1 MTDRFSIVD
10 SRIAGVKTLQRRP
23 SRDAR
28 GYFERMF
35 CALELRDVWNAEAI
49 VQINSSCTAK
59 RGTVR
64 GLHFQ
69 HPPHEEVK
77 IVSCVR
83 GAVFDV
89 AVDIR
94 TGSPTFLAWHSEIL
108 SADNH
113 RSLLVP
119 RGCAHGFQALTD
131 DCELLYFHSAAFDAA
146 SEGGIHALDPALGI
160 QWPEP
165 VGELSA
171 RDSAHAAL
179 SKDFRGV
186 GSGL

>member
-1 MTDRFSIVD
+1 MTERFTIVD
-10 SRIAGVKTLQRRP
+10 SALAGVKALQRKPR
-23 SRDAR
+23 SDAR

-35 CALELRDVWNAEAI
+35 CALELRGAWGAESI
-49 VQINSSCTAK
+49 VQINHSHTAK

-69 HPPHEEVK
+69 RPPHAEAK
-77 IVSCVR
+77 IVSCLR

-94 TGSPTFLAWHSEIL
+94 SGSPTFLQWHGEIL

-131 DCELLYFHSAAFDAA
+131 DCELLYFHSAAFDAG
-146 SEGGIHALDPALGI
+146 SEGGIHALDPLLGI
-160 QWPEP
+160 RWPEP
-165 VGELSA
+165 VTELSA

-179 SKDFRGV
+179 PKDFRGV
-186 GSGL
+186 AP